1 MKYLTRDKNIILEQ
15 SSSGGTTLLEGALL
29 TDCVFFSCFQGSF
42 ASLSF
47 SAALAGSIFCCFS
60 TAGGDIFGIYV

>member
-15 SSSGGTTLLEGALL
+15 SSEGGTTLLEGALL

-47 SAALAGSIFCCFS
+47 SAALAGSIV
-60 TAGGDIFGIYV
+60 IQ